1 MPGECRAEQ
10 SEVWEDDMSRRS
22 SRSRTHR
29 RNRGRFGPLFKL
41 LCVLAVV
48 VALTGGATVFFRV
61 ETVAVTGNQR
71 YTREEIVAASGIQM
85 GDNLYA
91 LNKVSIGRKIRTQ
104 LPYVGEL
111 SIDRSLPSTIRIEVT
126 EWEAVAQVEPPSPEQ
141 AAAVQEEL
149 TKGKNDPEPAA
160 LAQESWLISVKG
172 KLLEQAPEGSTAIAV
187 TGLTAL
193 APQAGELLK
202 VPEGETTRLDA
213 LTALLG
219 AIENADLFGEVSQIQ
234 LETTRLILR
243 YADRFDVKM
252 KLNADYGYNI
262 RLMQAVRE
270 QMEAEYGPEAAGTI
284 DLTQEMHE
292 AVYSPAKP
300 EG

>member
-1 MPGECRAEQ
+1 
-10 SEVWEDDMSRRS
+10 MSRRS

-29 RNRGRFGPLFKL
+29 RSRGRFGPLFKL

-61 ETVAVTGNQR
+61 ETVEVTGNQR
-71 YTREEIVAASGIQM
+71 YTQEEIIAASGIQM

-91 LNKVSIGRKIRTQ
+91 LNKVSIDRKIRTR

-111 SIDRSLPSTIRIEVT
+111 SINRALPSTIRIDVT
-126 EWEAVAQVEPPSPEQ
+126 EWEAVAQVAAPGVEQ
-141 AAAVQEEL
+141 VTAYQEEAGEKAAAVREEL
-149 TKGKNDPEPAA
+149 GEGKKDGEPAA
-160 LAQESWLISVKG
+160 LAQEPWLISVRG
-172 KLLEQAPEGSTAIAV
+172 KLLEQAPENSTAIAV
-187 TGLTAL
+187 TGLTAI
-193 APQAGELLK
+193 APQAGEMVK
-202 VPEGETTRLDA
+202 VPEGEATRLEA

-219 AIENADLFGEVSQIQ
+219 AMEDADLFREISRIQ
-234 LETTRLILR
+234 LEATRLIVR

-252 KLNADYGYNI
+252 KLNADFGYNI
-262 RLMQAVRE
+262 RLMRAVRE
-270 QMEAEYGPEAAGTI
+270 QMEEKYGPEAAGTI
-284 DLTQEMHE
+284 DLTQEKHE

>member
-1 MPGECRAEQ
+1 
-10 SEVWEDDMSRRS
+10 MSRRS

-61 ETVAVTGNQR
+61 ETVEVTGNQR
-71 YTREEIVAASGIQM
+71 YTQEEIIAASGIQM

-91 LNKVSIGRKIRTQ
+91 LNKVSIDRKIRTR

-111 SIDRSLPSTIRIEVT
+111 SINRALPSTIRIDVT
-126 EWEAVAQVEPPSPEQ
+126 EWEAVARVEAPSPEQ
-141 AAAVQEEL
+141 AEEL
-149 TKGKNDPEPAA
+149 DGGKKDGEPAA
-160 LAQESWLISVKG
+160 LAQESWLISVRG
-172 KLLEQAPEGSTAIAV
+172 KLLEQAPENSTAIAV
-187 TGLTAL
+187 TGLTAI
-193 APQAGELLK
+193 APQAGEMMK
-202 VPEGETTRLDA
+202 VPEGEATRLEA

-219 AIENADLFGEVSQIQ
+219 AMEDADLFREISRIQ
-234 LETTRLILR
+234 LEATRLIVR

-252 KLNADYGYNI
+252 KLNADFGYNI
-262 RLMQAVRE
+262 RLMRAVRE
-270 QMEAEYGPEAAGTI
+270 QMEEKYGPEAAGTI
-284 DLTQEMHE
+284 DLTQEKHE

>member
-1 MPGECRAEQ
+1 MA
-10 SEVWEDDMSRRS
+10 RRS

-41 LCVLAVV
+41 LCVLGVV

-61 ETVAVTGNQR
+61 EAVTVTGNQR
-71 YTREEIVAASGIQM
+71 YTQEEIIEASGIQM

-91 LNKVSIGRKIRTQ
+91 LNKVRIDQRIRTR

-111 SIDRSLPSTIRIEVT
+111 SINRALPNTILITVT
-126 EWEAVAQVEPPSPEQ
+126 EWEAVAQVAVPSPER

-149 TKGKNDPEPAA
+149 AGGDHSAEPAA
-160 LAQESWLISVKG
+160 LAQEPWLISVKG
-172 KLLEQAPEGSTAIAV
+172 KLLEQAPENSTAVVV
-187 TGLTAL
+187 TGLTAV
-193 APQAGELLK
+193 APRAGDMLE
-202 VPEGETTRLDA
+202 VPEGEATRLDA

-219 AIENADLFGEVSQIQ
+219 AIEEADLFAQVSQIR
-234 LETTRLILR
+234 LEPTRLTLR
-243 YADRFDVKM
+243 YAGRFDVKM
-252 KLNADYGYNI
+252 RLNADFSYNI

-270 QMEAEYGPEAAGTI
+270 QMEEKYGPEAAGTI
-284 DLTQEMHE
+284 DLTQEKHE

-300 EG
+300 EN

>member
-1 MPGECRAEQ
+1 
-10 SEVWEDDMSRRS
+10 MSRRS

-61 ETVAVTGNQR
+61 ETVEVTGNQR
-71 YTREEIVAASGIQM
+71 YTREEIIEASGIRT

-91 LNKVSIGRKIRTQ
+91 LNKVRIDRRIRTR

-111 SIDRSLPSTIRIEVT
+111 SINRSLPSTIRIDVT
-126 EWEAVAQVEPPSPEQ
+126 EWEAVAQVAVPTPEQ
-141 AAAVQEEL
+141 AAAAREEL
-149 TKGKNDPEPAA
+149 AGGKEDAESAA
-160 LAQESWLISVKG
+160 LAQEPWLISVKG
-172 KLLEQAPEGSTAIAV
+172 KLLEQAPENSTAVVV
-187 TGLTAL
+187 TGLTAV
-193 APQAGELLK
+193 APQAGELLR
-202 VPEGETTRLDA
+202 VPEGEATRLEA
-213 LTALLG
+213 LTSLLG
-219 AIENADLFGEVSQIQ
+219 AMEGADLFREVSRIQ
-234 LETTRLILR
+234 LETTRLIVR

-252 KLNADYGYNI
+252 KLNADFGYNI
-262 RLMQAVRE
+262 RLMRAVRE
-270 QMEAEYGPEAAGTI
+270 QMEEAYGPEAAGTI
-284 DLTQEMHE
+284 DLTQEKHE

>member
-1 MPGECRAEQ
+1 
-10 SEVWEDDMSRRS
+10 MSRRS

-61 ETVAVTGNQR
+61 ETVEVTGNQR
-71 YTREEIVAASGIQM
+71 YTQEEIIAASGIQM

-91 LNKVSIGRKIRTQ
+91 LNKVSIDRKIRTR

-111 SIDRSLPSTIRIEVT
+111 SINRALPSTIRIDVT
-126 EWEAVAQVEPPSPEQ
+126 EWEAVARVEAPSPEQ
-141 AAAVQEEL
+141 AAVREEL
-149 TKGKNDPEPAA
+149 GEGKKDEEPAA
-160 LAQESWLISVKG
+160 LAQEPWLISVRG
-172 KLLEQAPEGSTAIAV
+172 KLLEQAPENSTAIAV
-187 TGLTAL
+187 TGLTAI
-193 APQAGELLK
+193 APQAGEMMK
-202 VPEGETTRLDA
+202 VPEGEATRLEA

-219 AIENADLFGEVSQIQ
+219 AMEDADLFREISRIQ
-234 LETTRLILR
+234 LEATRLIVR

-252 KLNADYGYNI
+252 KLNADFGYNI
-262 RLMQAVRE
+262 RLMRAVRE
-270 QMEAEYGPEAAGTI
+270 QMEEKYGPEAAGTI
-284 DLTQEMHE
+284 DLTQEKHE

>member
-1 MPGECRAEQ
+1 MPGESRAEQ
-10 SEVWEDDMSRRS
+10 SEVWEDDMSRR

-41 LCVLAVV
+41 LCVLGVV

-61 ETVAVTGNQR
+61 ETVEVTGNQR
-71 YTREEIVAASGIQM
+71 YTREEIVAASGIQT

-91 LNKVSIGRKIRTQ
+91 LNKVSIDRKIRTQ

-111 SIDRSLPSTIRIEVT
+111 SINRSLPSTIRIDVT
-126 EWEAVAQVEPPSPEQ
+126 EWEAVAQVAVPTPEQ
-141 AAAVQEEL
+141 AVAAQEEL
-149 TKGKNDPEPAA
+149 AGGDKSAEPAA
-160 LAQESWLISVKG
+160 LAQEPWLISVKG
-172 KLLEQAPEGSTAIAV
+172 KLLEQAPENSTAIVV
-187 TGLTAL
+187 TGLTAI

-219 AIENADLFGEVSQIQ
+219 AIENADLFHEVSQIQ
-234 LETTRLILR
+234 LEATRLTVR
-243 YADRFDVKM
+243 YAERFDVKM
-252 KLNADYGYNI
+252 KLNADFGYNI

-270 QMEAEYGPEAAGTI
+270 QMEEKYGPETAGTI
-284 DLTQEMHE
+284 DLTREKHE
-292 AVYSPAKP
+292 AAYSPAKP

>member
-1 MPGECRAEQ
+1 
-10 SEVWEDDMSRRS
+10 MSRRS

-61 ETVAVTGNQR
+61 ETVEVTGNQR
-71 YTREEIVAASGIQM
+71 YTQEEIIAASGIQM
-85 GDNLYA
+85 GDNLYT
-91 LNKVSIGRKIRTQ
+91 LNKVSIDRKIRTQ

-111 SIDRSLPSTIRIEVT
+111 SINRALPSTIRIDVT
-126 EWEAVAQVEPPSPEQ
+126 EWEAVARVEAPSPEQ
-141 AAAVQEEL
+141 AAAVREEL
-149 TKGKNDPEPAA
+149 DGGKKDGEPAA
-160 LAQESWLISVKG
+160 LAQESWLISVRG
-172 KLLEQAPEGSTAIAV
+172 KLLEQAPENSTAIAV
-187 TGLTAL
+187 TGLTAI
-193 APQAGELLK
+193 APQAGEMVK
-202 VPEGETTRLDA
+202 VPEGEATRLEA

-219 AIENADLFGEVSQIQ
+219 AMEDADLFREISRIQ
-234 LETTRLILR
+234 LEATRLIVR

-252 KLNADYGYNI
+252 KLNADFGYNI
-262 RLMQAVRE
+262 RLMRAVRE
-270 QMEAEYGPEAAGTI
+270 QMEEKYGPEAAGTI
-284 DLTQEMHE
+284 DLTQEKHE

>member
-1 MPGECRAEQ
+1 
-10 SEVWEDDMSRRS
+10 MSRRS

-61 ETVAVTGNQR
+61 ETVEVTGNQR
-71 YTREEIVAASGIQM
+71 YTREEIIEASGIRT

-91 LNKVSIGRKIRTQ
+91 LNKVRIDRRIRTR

-111 SIDRSLPSTIRIEVT
+111 SINRSLPSTIRIDVT
-126 EWEAVAQVEPPSPEQ
+126 EWEAVAQVAVPTPEQ
-141 AAAVQEEL
+141 AAAAREEL
-149 TKGKNDPEPAA
+149 AGGKEDAEPAA
-160 LAQESWLISVKG
+160 LAQEPWLISVKG
-172 KLLEQAPEGSTAIAV
+172 KLLEQAPENSTAVVV
-187 TGLTAL
+187 TGLTAV
-193 APQAGELLK
+193 APQAGELLR
-202 VPEGETTRLDA
+202 VPEGEATRMEA
-213 LTALLG
+213 LTSLLG
-219 AIENADLFGEVSQIQ
+219 AIEGADLFREVSRIQ
-234 LETTRLILR
+234 LETTRLIVR

-252 KLNADYGYNI
+252 KLNADFGYNI
-262 RLMQAVRE
+262 RLMRAVRE
-270 QMEAEYGPEAAGTI
+270 QMEEAYGPEAAGTI
-284 DLTQEMHE
+284 DLTQEKHE

>member
-1 MPGECRAEQ
+1 
-10 SEVWEDDMSRRS
+10 MSRRS

-61 ETVAVTGNQR
+61 ETVEVTGNQR
-71 YTREEIVAASGIQM
+71 YTREEIIEASGIRT

-91 LNKVSIGRKIRTQ
+91 LNKVRIDRRIRTR

-111 SIDRSLPSTIRIEVT
+111 SINRSLPSTIRIDVT
-126 EWEAVAQVEPPSPEQ
+126 EWEAVAQVAVPTPEQ
-141 AAAVQEEL
+141 AAAAREEL
-149 TKGKNDPEPAA
+149 AGGKEDAEPAA
-160 LAQESWLISVKG
+160 LAQEPWLISVKG
-172 KLLEQAPEGSTAIAV
+172 KLLEQAPENSTAVVV
-187 TGLTAL
+187 TGLTAV
-193 APQAGELLK
+193 APQAGELLR
-202 VPEGETTRLDA
+202 VPEGEATRLEA
-213 LTALLG
+213 LTSLLG
-219 AIENADLFGEVSQIQ
+219 AIEGADLFREVSRIQ
-234 LETTRLILR
+234 LETTRLIVR

-252 KLNADYGYNI
+252 KLNADFGYNI
-262 RLMQAVRE
+262 RLMRAVRE
-270 QMEAEYGPEAAGTI
+270 QMEEAYGPEAAGTI
-284 DLTQEMHE
+284 DLTQEKHE

>member
-1 MPGECRAEQ
+1 
-10 SEVWEDDMSRRS
+10 MSRRS

-61 ETVAVTGNQR
+61 ETVEVTGNQR
-71 YTREEIVAASGIQM
+71 YTQEEIIAASGIQM

-91 LNKVSIGRKIRTQ
+91 LNKVSIDRKIRTQ

-111 SIDRSLPSTIRIEVT
+111 SINRALPSTIRIDVT
-126 EWEAVAQVEPPSPEQ
+126 EWEAVARVEAPSPEQ
-141 AAAVQEEL
+141 AAAVREEL
-149 TKGKNDPEPAA
+149 GEGKKDGEPAA
-160 LAQESWLISVKG
+160 LAQESWLISVRG
-172 KLLEQAPEGSTAIAV
+172 KLLEQAPENSTAIAV
-187 TGLTAL
+187 TGLTAI
-193 APQAGELLK
+193 APQAGEMMK
-202 VPEGETTRLDA
+202 VPEGEATRLEA

-219 AIENADLFGEVSQIQ
+219 AMEDADLFREISRIQ
-234 LETTRLILR
+234 LEATRLIVR

-252 KLNADYGYNI
+252 KLNADFGYNI
-262 RLMQAVRE
+262 RLMRAVRE
-270 QMEAEYGPEAAGTI
+270 QMEEKYGPEAAGTI
-284 DLTQEMHE
+284 DLTQEKHE

>member
-1 MPGECRAEQ
+1 MPGESRAKQ

-41 LCVLAVV
+41 LCVLGVV

-61 ETVAVTGNQR
+61 ETVEVTGNQR
-71 YTREEIVAASGIQM
+71 YTQEEIVEASGIQT

-91 LNKVSIGRKIRTQ
+91 LNKVRIDRRIRTR

-111 SIDRSLPSTIRIEVT
+111 SINRSLPSTIRIAVT
-126 EWEAVAQVEPPSPEQ
+126 EWEAVAQVAVPTPEQ
-141 AAAVQEEL
+141 AA
-149 TKGKNDPEPAA
+149 
-160 LAQESWLISVKG
+160 WLISVKG
-172 KLLEQAPEGSTAIAV
+172 KLLEQAPENSAAIVV
-187 TGLTAL
+187 TGLTAI
-193 APQAGELLK
+193 APQAGELLR
-202 VPEGETTRLDA
+202 VPEGENTRLEA

-219 AIENADLFGEVSQIQ
+219 AMEEADLFPEISQIQ
-234 LETTRLILR
+234 LETTRLIVR

-252 KLNADYGYNI
+252 KLNADFSYDI
-262 RLMQAVRE
+262 RLMRAVRE
-270 QMEAEYGPEAAGTI
+270 QMEEKYGPEAAGTI
-284 DLTQEMHE
+284 DLTQEKHE

>member
-1 MPGECRAEQ
+1 MAGESRAKQ
-10 SEVWEDDMSRRS
+10 SEVWEDEMSRRS

-41 LCVLAVV
+41 LCVLAVA

-71 YTREEIVAASGIQM
+71 YTQEEIIAASGIQM

-91 LNKVSIGRKIRTQ
+91 LNKVSIDRKIRTR

-111 SIDRSLPSTIRIEVT
+111 SINRSLPSTIRIDVT
-126 EWEAVAQVEPPSPEQ
+126 EWEAVARVEAPSPEQ
-141 AAAVQEEL
+141 AAAAQEEL
-149 TKGKNDPEPAA
+149 AGGKEDAKPAA

-172 KLLEQAPEGSTAIAV
+172 KLLEQAPENSTAIAV
-187 TGLTAL
+187 TGLTAI
-193 APQAGELLK
+193 APQAGEMMK
-202 VPEGETTRLDA
+202 VPEGEATRLEA

-219 AIENADLFGEVSQIQ
+219 AMEDADLFREISRIQ
-234 LETTRLILR
+234 LEATRLIVR

-252 KLNADYGYNI
+252 KLNADFGYDI
-262 RLMQAVRE
+262 RLMRAVRE
-270 QMEAEYGPEAAGTI
+270 QMEEKYGPEAAGTI
-284 DLTQEMHE
+284 DLTQEKHE

>member
-1 MPGECRAEQ
+1 
-10 SEVWEDDMSRRS
+10 MSRRS

-61 ETVAVTGNQR
+61 ETVEVTGNQR
-71 YTREEIVAASGIQM
+71 YTREEIIEASGIQT

-91 LNKVSIGRKIRTQ
+91 LNKVRIDRRIRTR

-111 SIDRSLPSTIRIEVT
+111 SINRSLPSTIRIDVT
-126 EWEAVAQVEPPSPEQ
+126 EWEAVAQVAVPTPEQ
-141 AAAVQEEL
+141 AAAAREEL
-149 TKGKNDPEPAA
+149 AGGKEDAEPAA
-160 LAQESWLISVKG
+160 LAQEPWLISVKG
-172 KLLEQAPEGSTAIAV
+172 KLLEQAPENSTAVVV
-187 TGLTAL
+187 TGLTAV

-202 VPEGETTRLDA
+202 VPGGEATRLEA
-213 LTALLG
+213 LTSLLG
-219 AIENADLFGEVSQIQ
+219 AIEGADLFHEVSRIQ
-234 LETTRLILR
+234 LETTRLIVR

-252 KLNADYGYNI
+252 KLNADFGYNI
-262 RLMQAVRE
+262 RLMRAVRE
-270 QMEAEYGPEAAGTI
+270 QMEEAYGPEAAGTI
-284 DLTQEMHE
+284 DLTQEKHE

>member
-1 MPGECRAEQ
+1 MA
-10 SEVWEDDMSRRS
+10 RRS

-61 ETVAVTGNQR
+61 ETVEVTGNQR
-71 YTREEIVAASGIQM
+71 YTREEIVAASGIQT

-91 LNKVSIGRKIRTQ
+91 LNKVSIDRKIRTQ

-111 SIDRSLPSTIRIEVT
+111 SINRSLPSTIRIDVT
-126 EWEAVAQVEPPSPEQ
+126 EWEAVAQVAVPTPEQ
-141 AAAVQEEL
+141 AAAAQEEL
-149 TKGKNDPEPAA
+149 AGGDKSAEPEA
-160 LAQESWLISVKG
+160 LAQEPWLISVKG
-172 KLLEQAPEGSTAIAV
+172 KLLEQAPENSTAIVV
-187 TGLTAL
+187 TGLTAI

-202 VPEGETTRLDA
+202 VPEGEATRLDA

-219 AIENADLFGEVSQIQ
+219 AIENADLFHEVSQIQ
-234 LETTRLILR
+234 LEATRLTVR
-243 YADRFDVKM
+243 YAERFDVKM
-252 KLNADYGYNI
+252 KLNADFGYNI

-270 QMEAEYGPEAAGTI
+270 QMEEKYGPETAGTI
-284 DLTQEMHE
+284 DLTREKHE
-292 AVYSPAKP
+292 AAYSPAKP